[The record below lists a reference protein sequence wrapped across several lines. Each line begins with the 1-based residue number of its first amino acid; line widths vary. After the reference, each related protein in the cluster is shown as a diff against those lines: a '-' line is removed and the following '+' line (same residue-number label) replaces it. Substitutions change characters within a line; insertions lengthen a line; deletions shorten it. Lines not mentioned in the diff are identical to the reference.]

1 MCVVLP
7 PIFLERMQTLLGTEF
22 PAFLG
27 AMQESRINSLR
38 VNTQK
43 LEPVGAQN
51 LLEGALGVVFQGVP
65 WCGSGFYLP
74 YTAKAGS
81 HPLHA
86 VGAYYIQEA
95 SAMAAAELLLGDWGG
110 EWLGENPQVLDL
122 CAAPGGKASHIAEL
136 TENQAELWVND
147 NSRVRLFKLRSNF
160 SRLGVRYNEQT
171 MYGIDRLP
179 HVLPLASFDKILLDA
194 PCSGEGLLNI
204 TRDKD
209 SEYWSL
215 AQIKR
220 LQQLQKKGITAAWKL
235 LKPGGTLVYST
246 CTMAPEENEAVVDY
260 LLSRNDDAQL
270 RALNLQQPPNQYP
283 AVQSWNG
290 KPYKS
295 DLSNC
300 LRLAPSALVE
310 AFFVAKITK
319 LPATD

>member
-1 MCVVLP
+1 MNTPEKLAHKRALLLDRTCAALN
-7 PIFLERMQTLLGTEF
+7 IDQTAAKSLFSTERLSSF
-22 PAFLG
+22 
-27 AMQESRINSLR
+27 RINRLKVDDELSL
-38 VNTQK
+38 
-43 LEPVGAQN
+43 L
-51 LLEGALGVVFQGVP
+51 
-65 WCGSGFYLP
+65 
-74 YTAKAGS
+74 
-81 HPLHA
+81 
-86 VGAYYIQEA
+86 
-95 SAMAAAELLLGDWGG
+95 AELATGG
-110 EWLGENPQVLDL
+110 WTGVQSAFYEHGYSIAAGRSAVVNSEAAKDGRIFIQNQASWLPVLALDPLPGEKILDI

-209 SEYWSL
+209 FEYWSL

-270 RALNLQQPPNQYP
+270 RALNLQQLPNQYP
-283 AVQSWNG
+283 AVQSWNK

-300 LRLAPSALVE
+300 LRLAPSASVE

>member
-1 MCVVLP
+1 MNTPEKLAHKRALLLDRTCAALY
-7 PIFLERMQTLLGTEF
+7 IDQTAAKGLFSTERLSSF
-22 PAFLG
+22 
-27 AMQESRINSLR
+27 RINRLKVDDELSL
-38 VNTQK
+38 
-43 LEPVGAQN
+43 L
-51 LLEGALGVVFQGVP
+51 
-65 WCGSGFYLP
+65 
-74 YTAKAGS
+74 
-81 HPLHA
+81 
-86 VGAYYIQEA
+86 
-95 SAMAAAELLLGDWGG
+95 AELATAGWSGMQSAFYDHGYGIATGRSAVVNSEAAKDGRIFIQNQASWLPVLALDPQPG
-110 EWLGENPQVLDL
+110 EKILDI

-136 TENQAELWVND
+136 TENLAELWVND
-147 NSRVRLFKLRSNF
+147 NSRARLFKLRSNF

-179 HVLPLASFDKILLDA
+179 HVLPLARFDKILLDA

-209 SEYWSL
+209 FEYWSL